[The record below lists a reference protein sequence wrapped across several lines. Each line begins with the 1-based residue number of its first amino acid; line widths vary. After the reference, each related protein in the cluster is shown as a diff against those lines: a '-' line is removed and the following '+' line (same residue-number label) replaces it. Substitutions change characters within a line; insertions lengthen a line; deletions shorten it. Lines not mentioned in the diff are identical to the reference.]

1 LKKYTFDPRIFI
13 NPPYIKC
20 PKCNNNTFGI
30 LSIQKDRYL
39 RRCKNCM
46 YPRANE
52 KPVCTPLQSL
62 NKKIIYIDQMAI
74 SNMMKALNP
83 QTNAYKKNGTNE
95 FWFLLFNK
103 LDYLCKLQLII
114 CPDSEFHKKE
124 SLLSPF
130 YKSLKRIYQLL
141 SHGVSFDGREVIE
154 RYQIYQHITNWLKG
168 ENDKELELD
177 INTIVRGNLNGWQDR
192 LIISVDM
199 GFDEKLIDDFRKN
212 REKLCNSLSEVFK
225 RWQTETNRD
234 FYDWFNEEV
243 GIFGTVVLEAH
254 LNYLKKIMKYQ
265 GILNEESISAFIN
278 PPPTTI
284 LIGMIRRILEKNG
297 FGSSE
302 IIDKTDEYLH
312 CPYIKDIPI
321 IKISSMMYAA
331 IARKAAAG
339 QKKPPNQGMY
349 NDIFIISGLLP
360 YCDAMFI
367 DNACYNYLNEHPLVD
382 EIDYNTKVFSQNN
395 KEEFLEYLNA
405 IESGAPKRHLDRV
418 YEVYGKGWVK
428 PFTEI
433 FK

>member
-1 LKKYTFDPRIFI
+1 
-13 NPPYIKC
+13 
-20 PKCNNNTFGI
+20 
-30 LSIQKDRYL
+30 
-39 RRCKNCM
+39 
-46 YPRANE
+46 
-52 KPVCTPLQSL
+52 
-62 NKKIIYIDQMAI
+62 MAI

-83 QTNAYKKNGTNE
+83 EIKAHKKGSIDE

-141 SHGVSFDGREVIE
+141 SHGVSFNNREVIE

-168 ENDKELELD
+168 EHDKELELD
-177 INTIVRGNLNGWQDR
+177 INTIVRGNLNGWQDH
-192 LIISVDM
+192 LIISADM

-212 REKLCNSLSEVFK
+212 RERLCSSLSEVFK

-243 GIFGTVVLEAH
+243 QSFGTVVLEAH
-254 LNYLKKIMKYQ
+254 LNYLKKIKRYQ

-278 PPPTTI
+278 PPPATI
-284 LIGMIRRILEKNG
+284 LICMIHRILKKNG
-297 FGSSE
+297 INSSE
-302 IIDKTDEYLH
+302 IIEKTDQYLH
-312 CPYIKDIPI
+312 SPYIKDIPI
-321 IKISSMMYAA
+321 VKISAMMYAA
-331 IARKAAAG
+331 IVRKAAAG

-367 DNACYNYLNEHPLVD
+367 DNTCYNHLSEHPLVD
-382 EIDYNTKVFSQNN
+382 EIDYNTKLFSQNC
-395 KEEFLEYLNA
+395 KEEFLEYLDA
-405 IESGAPKRHLDRV
+405 IESDASKSHIDKV
-418 YEVYGKGWVK
+418 YEVYGKEWAR
-428 PFTEI
+428 PFNEI
-433 FK
+433 FKHR